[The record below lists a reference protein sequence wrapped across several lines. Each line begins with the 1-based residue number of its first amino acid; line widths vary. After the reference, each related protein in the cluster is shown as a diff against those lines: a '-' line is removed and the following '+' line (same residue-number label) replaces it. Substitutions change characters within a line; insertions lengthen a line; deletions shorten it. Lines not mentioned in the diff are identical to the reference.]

1 MTDKKC
7 DGKKIAREIRLK
19 NRRIII
25 RTCIKCGVTN
35 LMWKTL
41 MPGRTIKI
49 TRVNLTPEGAAATAY
64 LLNEVLDMAAD
75 EGLLD
80 AIKEARNDA

>member
-7 DGKKIAREIRLK
+7 DGKKIARQIRLK

-25 RTCIKCGVTN
+25 QTCIKCGVTN
-35 LMWKTL
+35 LVWKNL

-75 EGLLD
+75 EGLLE
-80 AIKEARNDA
+80 AIKEAQNDA